1 MLETYPQVKA
11 LMLSEGKSAEEA
23 CSALG
28 LDEAETAGAVT
39 MAKSGT
45 SAYVMAMIEAS
56 KPMAVKVIVDL
67 AQFSQDETTQLR
79 AAEMLLKQEIHGERG
94 SAEIERFSEARA
106 RIVEIEAE
114 ENEAAVRKDIVVAPP
129 ATVVGHH

>member
-79 AAEMLLKQEIHGERG
+79 AAEMLLKQEIHGERERG
-94 SAEIERFSEARA
+94 DRALQRGASAHHRDRSGRERSCRA
-106 RIVEIEAE
+106 
-114 ENEAAVRKDIVVAPP
+114 
-129 ATVVGHH
+129 